1 MNMRSLQLCSGRSNR
16 GGKTRESG
24 DVFQACAVVRI
35 FSIEAMLLNHTL
47 PRVFSAELCRR
58 KVNGVRH
65 WPLLVSNHT
74 TTSSGVSCQLHFP
87 LQCAH
92 TRSPQSMMQ
101 GAAPDSL
108 HKTPLLEILPTQ
120 HSSPPPGRPLQPV
133 PPHVPHSAEQ
143 QVSPD

>member
-1 MNMRSLQLCSGRSNR
+1 MNMRSLQLRSGRNNR
-16 GGKTRESG
+16 GGKQENPVMYFRH
-24 DVFQACAVVRI
+24 AVVRI
-35 FSIEAMLLNHTL
+35 FSIEAMLLNHPL
-47 PRVFSAELCRR
+47 PRVFSTELCRR
-58 KVNGVRH
+58 KVNGIRH
-65 WPLLVSNHT
+65 WPLLVSNDT
-74 TTSSGVSCQLHFP
+74 MTSGVSCQLHFP

-108 HKTPLLEILPTQ
+108 HKTPLLEIIPTQ
-120 HSSPPPGRPLQPV
+120 HSSPPPGRPLQPE